1 MKYAVVTGAANG
13 IGKEISKQ
21 LIISGVSVFLID
33 KDKSVISVS
42 NNFGIKYNNARS
54 YPFVADISDYDSICM
69 IKDEIQKI
77 SGGIIDY
84 LINNAGFQII
94 STFDDIKKQD
104 WDSVID
110 TNLNG
115 TFNCSHIFGKIIND
129 GGRIVNI
136 SSIHAE
142 KPRMNNFSYDA
153 SKAGMNIF
161 TKEMA
166 LVFAER
172 QITVNCVEPGAIDT
186 PMNHYF
192 SNDVE
197 IMRKIAS
204 TTPLG
209 RIGTTID
216 VANLVMFLL
225 SEKANFITGTN
236 IAVDGG
242 RGL

>member
-13 IGKEISKQ
+13 IGKEISEQ

-33 KDKSVISVS
+33 KDESVIQVS
-42 NNFGIKYNNARS
+42 DNLGKKYNNAQS
-54 YPFVADISDYDSICM
+54 YPFIADISDYNRLCE
-69 IKDEIQKI
+69 IKSEIQKI
-77 SGGIIDY
+77 SGGSIDY
-84 LINNAGFQII
+84 LVNNAGFQII

-104 WDSVID
+104 WDNVIN

-115 TFNCSHIFGKIIND
+115 TFNCSHIFGKIINK

-142 KPRMNNFSYDA
+142 KPRMNKFSYDA
-153 SKAGMNIF
+153 SKAGINIF

-172 QITVNCVEPGAIDT
+172 QITVNCVEPGIIDT

-192 SNDVE
+192 TKDDEKV
-197 IMRKIAS
+197 RKVVN

-209 RIGTTID
+209 RIGTTMD

-225 SEKANFITGTN
+225 SEKADFITGAKIT
-236 IAVDGG
+236 VDGG